1 MSSWPQE
8 GLPFHAG
15 EVAVQAR
22 AGVTHKAEAA
32 GRYGIRP
39 FMPDQH
45 RDFFNHLP
53 FLIVGSQDE
62 AGALWASVLVGE
74 PGFIDAPD
82 PVTLDI
88 AAAPLPG
95 DPLAGNLTEGA
106 KLGFLGL
113 QPETRRRNR
122 MNGRL
127 TWRTEKM
134 FSVTVAQSFGNCPQY
149 IQAREPAF
157 VGDVGVMREIAI
169 GSRLTGIAAD
179 LVRGSDTFFLATS
192 NAAAATGAD
201 PSDGV
206 DVSHRGG
213 RPGFVRVTEED
224 GRAVLTVPDF
234 RGNNF
239 FNTLGNIESYPQ
251 AGLLFLD
258 FTNGALLQLT
268 VDAEILWDDPA
279 IATFA
284 GAQRLMRF
292 RVRRGRYVEN
302 ALPLRWSEAE
312 LSPQSARTGSWDE
325 ALDH

>member
-1 MSSWPQE
+1 MNSWPQE
-8 GLPFHAG
+8 GLPFHEG
-15 EVAVQAR
+15 EIAVQER

-32 GRYGIRP
+32 GRHGIRP

-45 RDFFNHLP
+45 RDFFTHLP
-53 FLIVGSQDE
+53 FLIVGSQDA
-62 AGALWASVLVGE
+62 AGTLTASVLVGE
-74 PGFIDAPD
+74 PGFIDSPD

-88 AAAPLPG
+88 AAEPLPG
-95 DPLAGNLTEGA
+95 DPLRHNLKVGA
-106 KLGFLGL
+106 RLGFLGL

-122 MNGRL
+122 MNG
-127 TWRTEKM
+127 TVAWVSPQI
-134 FSVTVAQSFGNCPQY
+134 FSVSVEQSFGNCPQY
-149 IQAREPAF
+149 IQAREPSRIADA
-157 VGDVGVMREIAI
+157 DVMQEVAI
-169 GSRLTGIAAD
+169 GPRLSDRAAT
-179 LVRGSDTFFLATS
+179 LVRASDTFFIATA
-192 NAAAATGAD
+192 NGAGNHDD
-201 PSDGV
+201 PAGGV

-213 RPGFVRVTEED
+213 KPGFVRVTEED
-224 GRAVLTVPDF
+224 GRTVLTVPDF

-279 IATFA
+279 IATFV

-292 RVRRGRYVEN
+292 RVRGGRYVEN

-312 LSPQSARTGSWDE
+312 LSPQSAKTGAWSD
-325 ALDH
+325 ADM